1 MPDKKN
7 KRLHL
12 GDEGYLEENPLRVFR
27 SYTLGEA
34 AARGLKDLG
43 VGGAKAVGRGARK
56 LRRLVEG
63 EMDREDMSKALQG
76 QRESAIA
83 RRAAGASAKAAKEK
97 SARIANTR
105 ARAEEERRRTEMSG
119 LRGGGKVKMGYKK
132 GGSVKKSS
140 KKSIDGLAQRGR
152 TRGTMR

>member
-43 VGGAKAVGRGARK
+43 VGGAKAVGRGAGK
-56 LRRLVEG
+56 VRRLIEG
-63 EMDREDMSKALQG
+63 EMDREDMSSALKS
-76 QRESAIA
+76 QRESAIE
-83 RRAAGASAKAAKEK
+83 RRK
-97 SARIANTR
+97 T
-105 ARAEEERRRTEMSG
+105 ARAEEERRRTDMSG

-132 GGSVKKSS
+132 GGSVKA
-140 KKSIDGLAQRGR
+140 KSIDGIAQRGK
-152 TRGTMR
+152 TRAAHR

>member
-43 VGGAKAVGRGARK
+43 VGGAKAVGRGAGK
-56 LRRLVEG
+56 VRRLIEG
-63 EMDREDMSKALQG
+63 EMDREDMSSALKS
-76 QRESAIA
+76 QRESAIE
-83 RRAAGASAKAAKEK
+83 RRKKQTAKAAERRK
-97 SARIANTR
+97 T
-105 ARAEEERRRTEMSG
+105 ARAEEERRRTDMSG